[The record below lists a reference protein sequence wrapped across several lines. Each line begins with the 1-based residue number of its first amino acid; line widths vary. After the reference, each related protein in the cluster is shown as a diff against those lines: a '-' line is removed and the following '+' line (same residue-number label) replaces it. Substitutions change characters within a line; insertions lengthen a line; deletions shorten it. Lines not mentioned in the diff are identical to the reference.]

1 MIKTEG
7 YRKEWKA
14 MKGNLILIHGGGPTA
29 VSNASL
35 AGAIRQAK
43 SMVDG
48 GVVDRVPIAAA
59 RELGADFVIGVDV
72 GYRGGESPC
81 DDLFKII
88 LHSMEIMEW
97 QVMQR
102 RVGEGD
108 FVLAPSLLEINPA
121 SMAQAETC
129 IRIGREEMQ
138 RRLPELQ
145 EAIEKKK
152 AELAARQK

>member
-1 MIKTEG
+1 
-7 YRKEWKA
+7 
-14 MKGNLILIHGGGPTA
+14 
-29 VSNASL
+29 
-35 AGAIRQAK
+35 
-43 SMVDG
+43 
-48 GVVDRVPIAAA
+48 
-59 RELGADFVIGVDV
+59 
-72 GYRGGESPC
+72 
-81 DDLFKII
+81 
-88 LHSMEIMEW
+88 MEIMEW

-102 RVGEGD
+102 RGGEGD

-152 AELAARQK
+152 AELAAQQE